1 MGLSPF
7 TSSSARPSVLPM
19 NFLSPLLLV
28 LLLFVSAPA
37 LALAAPTPS
46 CSVSF
51 EPPPRTYRAVKKD
64 IGRAI
69 RGRYWWLGWVVF
81 GLVLVVF
88 AWLLGPVVLWFFSVG
103 TVALLAWPLAR
114 HYRRVLRRMF

>member
-1 MGLSPF
+1 MK
-7 TSSSARPSVLPM
+7 
-19 NFLSPLLLV
+19 PLLLV

-51 EPPPRTYRAVKKD
+51 VSFEPPPRTYRAVKKD
-64 IGRAI
+64 IGRAM
-69 RGRYWWLGWVVF
+69 RGRYWWVGWVVF

-88 AWLLGPVVLWFFSVG
+88 AWLLGPVVLCFFFVG
-103 TVALLAWPLAR
+103 TAALLAWPLAR